1 MFIREYRPE
10 DHAMLMTWWNA
21 HGFPGVS
28 QAILPKLGLII
39 EDQGKPIVAGFLYM
53 DNSVGVAM
61 LEWVVGAPDCTGR
74 QIVGGIGTLID
85 FMGKRAKEL
94 DYGVMLT
101 ACNKEALI
109 RLYEKNGF
117 VKTDVGLTHLIK
129 VLPTPS

>member
-1 MFIREYRPE
+1 
-10 DHAMLMTWWNA
+10 MLMRWWNA

-39 EDQGKPIVAGFLYM
+39 EDKGKPLVAGFLYM

-61 LEWVVGAPDCTGR
+61 LEWVVGAPECTGR
-74 QIVGGIGTLID
+74 EIVGAIGVLVD

-94 DYGVMLT
+94 NYGVMMT
-101 ACNKEALI
+101 ATNKEALA

-117 VKTDVGLTHLIK
+117 EKTDEGLTHLIK
-129 VLPTPS
+129 LLP